1 MPMNLNML
9 GKNGQIHSHSFILQ
23 FVFNRVSVPKF
34 RVKDNVYQFRP
45 QKRALLSDLSTD
57 SVALANVMKHR

>member
-1 MPMNLNML
+1 M
-9 GKNGQIHSHSFILQ
+9 
-23 FVFNRVSVPKF
+23 FNRVSVPKF

-57 SVALANVMKHR
+57 SVALANVMKNC